1 VNWDLKRYGCAIG
14 SAALMATAMHFP
26 AQAAQTEITGVQLTP
41 SGKGFEL
48 TLQTQGN
55 NRPPVFT
62 VNRGNSSV
70 ADISN
75 AQLRL
80 PTGQSFSQAKPA
92 PGIEAIEMRQLDANT
107 VRITVKGIQAAP
119 VSDTIR
125 RDERKGLLVMRFNAA
140 SALDGSGSA
149 SNSTPSV
156 GQSPNSAPAFRSRAI
171 APPAGDIAVG
181 SINTEVDAIDLG
193 GSAQVIPKL
202 LLRNAPVREV
212 LTLLG
217 RSANVNVAFA
227 EGEGSSDPA
236 AATAGAVDSSSTI
249 SLDIENE
256 SVQDV
261 FNYVLRLSG
270 MQANKVG
277 NTVFVG
283 KELPGDAQNRVVR
296 TLRLNQ
302 LRATSKV
309 TFSNAL
315 IGTSQVGGSI
325 SGASG
330 NITSSG
336 GDASAS
342 ISGGSSGSASAS
354 TLSRISKFSEEYKEK
369 GAKEILESYGANKG
383 GSGGQDQE
391 VAASDLLKGLQVV
404 ADARLNSVTLVGSP
418 RKVAMATNILQQLDL
433 RKRQAAVN
441 VKIVDINLLKGK
453 NFDSQLSFRGN
464 NSIGVGVGAASGIGN
479 ALSLVFGRATG
490 PVSITSIAN
499 SLVGSI
505 TANVTNQ
512 NFKILT
518 NPTLIVQEGSSAQVN
533 LTTEVFSGFEQTSTQ
548 NASGSGA
555 AIASTT
561 VKPIIR
567 QAGVIFN
574 VAVDRVDDNGFISM
588 SVSPEVSSI
597 SGTYDFVFP
606 NSTGQ
611 GNVLKGTLL
620 NQRRLETGKVRLRD
634 GQTLILSGII
644 QDTDKTTLSK
654 VPILGDIPLLGR
666 LFRKDTGERS
676 RNELV
681 VLVTPRVL
689 DDSDQATTGYQYA
702 PGPDAQKLLDK

>member
-1 VNWDLKRYGCAIG
+1 MNWDLKRYGFAIG
-14 SAALMATAMHFP
+14 SAALVATAMHFP

-107 VRITVKGIQAAP
+107 VRITVKGMQAAP
-119 VSDTIR
+119 ISDTIR
-125 RDERKGLLVMRFNAA
+125 RDERQGLLVMRFNAA

-156 GQSPNSAPAFRSRAI
+156 GQSPNSAPAFRSRAV

-181 SINTEVDAIDLG
+181 NINADADAIDLG

-227 EGEGSSDPA
+227 EGEGASDPA
-236 AATAGAVDSSSTI
+236 AAAGAASSGSTI

-283 KELPGDAQNRVVR
+283 KELPGDAQNRIVR

-309 TFSNAL
+309 TFTNAL

-325 SGASG
+325 SGATGS
-330 NITSSG
+330 ITSSG
-336 GDASAS
+336 GDATSS

-354 TLSRISKFSEEYKEK
+354 TLSRISKFAEEYKER

-391 VAASDLLKGLQVV
+391 AAASDLLKGLQVV

-464 NSIGVGVGAASGIGN
+464 NSIGVGTGPAGSIGN
-479 ALSLVFGRATG
+479 ALSLVFGGATG
-490 PVSITSIAN
+490 PVSITNIAN

-574 VAVDRVDDNGFISM
+574 VAVDRVDDNGFIAM
-588 SVSPEVSSI
+588 SVSPEVSAI

-606 NSTGQ
+606 GSNSRLT
-611 GNVLKGTLL
+611 GTLL

-634 GQTLILSGII
+634 GQTLVLSGII
-644 QDTDKTTLSK
+644 QDTDKSTISK

-666 LFRKDTGERS
+666 LFRKDVGERS

-689 DDSDQATTGYQYA
+689 DDSDQATTGYQYS
-702 PGPDAQKLLDK
+702 PSPDAQKLLDK

>member
-1 VNWDLKRYGCAIG
+1 VNWDLKGYGFAIG
-14 SAALMATAMHFP
+14 AAALVAAVHLP

-48 TLQTQGN
+48 TLKTQGN
-55 NRPPVFT
+55 KRPPIFT
-62 VNRGNSSV
+62 VNRGNASV

-80 PTGQSFSQAKPA
+80 PSGQTFSQPKPA
-92 PGIEAIEMRQLDANT
+92 PGIESIEMRQLDANT
-107 VRITVKGIQAAP
+107 VRITVQGTQSAP

-125 RDERKGLLVMRFNAA
+125 RDESQGLLVLRFNAIA
-140 SALDGSGSA
+140 AGEGSGLSA
-149 SNSTPSV
+149 NATPSS
-156 GQSPNSAPAFRSRAI
+156 GQSPNSVPPFRSRAI
-171 APPAGDIAVG
+171 APPVGDIAVG
-181 SINTEVDAIDLG
+181 AINSEVESIELNN
-193 GSAQVIPKL
+193 AQVIPKL

-227 EGEGSSDPA
+227 EGETASDPA
-236 AATAGAVDSSSTI
+236 KPGAGDSGSTI

-270 MQANKVG
+270 LQANKVG
-277 NTVFVG
+277 NTIFVG
-283 KELPGDAQNRVVR
+283 KNLPGDAQNRIVR

-315 IGTSQVGGSI
+315 IGTSQVGGSV
-325 SGASG
+325 SGGTGS
-330 NITSSG
+330 ITSSG

-369 GAKEILESYGANKG
+369 GAKEILESYGANNG
-383 GSGGQDQE
+383 GGGTGPDAE
-391 VAASDLLKGLQVV
+391 TSTVDLLKGLQVV
-404 ADARLNSVTLVGSP
+404 VDARLNSVTLIGTP
-418 RKVAMATNILQQLDL
+418 RKVAMASNIIQQLDL
-433 RKRQAAVN
+433 RKRQAAIN

-453 NFDSQLSFRGN
+453 NFDSSLSFSLNGANAVRSGN
-464 NSIGVGVGAASGIGN
+464 TGTIGTALGI
-479 ALSLVFGRATG
+479 VFGGGGG
-490 PVSITSIAN
+490 PVSITNIAN
-499 SLVGSI
+499 SLIGSI
-505 TANVTNQ
+505 VANVTNQ

-533 LTTEVFSGFEQTSTQ
+533 LTTEVFSGFEQSSTA
-548 NASGSGA
+548 NATGSGA
-555 AIASTT
+555 AIATT
-561 VKPIIR
+561 TIKPIIR

-597 SGTYDFVFP
+597 SGEYNFVFP
-606 NSTGQ
+606 TQNGGGSQ
-611 GNVLKGTLL
+611 LKGTLL

-634 GQTLILSGII
+634 GQTLVLSGII
-644 QDTDKTTLSK
+644 QDTDKTTISK

-666 LFRKDTGERS
+666 LFRKEAGERS

-689 DDSDQATTGYQYA
+689 DDSDQGATGYQYS
-702 PGPDAQKLLDK
+702 PSPDAQKLLDK

>member
-1 VNWDLKRYGCAIG
+1 VNWDLKRYRFAIG
-14 SAALMATAMHFP
+14 SAALVAAVHLP

-41 SGKGFEL
+41 SGQGFEL
-48 TLQTQGN
+48 TLKTQGN

-70 ADISN
+70 ADINN

-80 PTGQSFSQAKPA
+80 PSGQSFSQAKPA
-92 PGIEAIEMRQLDANT
+92 PGIESIEMRQLDANT
-107 VRITVKGIQAAP
+107 VRITVQGLQSAP
-119 VSDTIR
+119 ISDTIR
-125 RDERKGLLVMRFNAA
+125 RDERQGLLVIRFNAA
-140 SALDGSGSA
+140 SGLAGSGLTA
-149 SNSTPSV
+149 NPTPSV
-156 GQSPNSAPAFRSRAI
+156 GQSPNSTPPFQSRAI
-171 APPAGDIAVG
+171 APPVGDIAVG
-181 SINTEVDAIDLG
+181 AINSDVDAIDLG

-227 EGEGSSDPA
+227 EGDASGGDASK
-236 AATAGAVDSSSTI
+236 AGADSGATI

-261 FNYVLRLSG
+261 FNYVLRLAG

-302 LRATSKV
+302 LRATAKL
-309 TFSNAL
+309 TFTNAL

-325 SGASG
+325 SGASAS
-330 NITSSG
+330 ITSSG
-336 GDASAS
+336 GDATSS
-342 ISGGSSGSASAS
+342 ISGGSSGSASSS
-354 TLSRISKFSEEYKEK
+354 TLNRISKFSEEYKEK

-391 VAASDLLKGLQVV
+391 AAASDLLKGLQVV
-404 ADARLNSVTLVGSP
+404 ADARLNSVTLVGTP
-418 RKVAMATNILQQLDL
+418 RKVAIATNILQQLDL

-453 NFDSQLSFRGN
+453 NFSSDLSFRFPGA
-464 NSIGVGVGAASGIGN
+464 SQVGVGSGPAGTIGN
-479 ALSLVFGRATG
+479 ALGIVFGGGTG
-490 PVSITSIAN
+490 PVSITNIAN
-499 SLVGSI
+499 SLVGSLV
-505 TANVTNQ
+505 ANVTNQ

-518 NPTLIVQEGSSAQVN
+518 DPTLIVQEGSSAQVN
-533 LTTEVFSGFEQTSTQ
+533 LTTEVFSGFEQSSTS
-548 NASGSGA
+548 NATGSGA
-555 AIASTT
+555 AIVSVT

-597 SGTYDFVFP
+597 ASTYDFAFP
-606 NSTGQ
+606 GSTTRQTGS
-611 GNVLKGTLL
+611 LL

-634 GQTLILSGII
+634 GQTLVLSGII
-644 QDTDKTTLSK
+644 QDTDKATISK

-666 LFRKDTGERS
+666 LFRREVGERS
-676 RNELV
+676 RSELV

-689 DDSDQATTGYQYA
+689 DDSDQVTQGYQYS
-702 PGPDAQKLLDK
+702 PSPDAQKLLDK

>member
-1 VNWDLKRYGCAIG
+1 VNWDLKRYGFAIG
-14 SAALMATAMHFP
+14 SAALVVAINVP
-26 AQAAQTEITGVQLTP
+26 AQAAQTEITGVQVAP
-41 SGKGFEL
+41 SGQGFEL
-48 TLQTQGN
+48 TLKTQGN

-92 PGIEAIEMRQLDANT
+92 PGIESIEMRQLDANT
-107 VRITVKGIQAAP
+107 VRITVQGLQSAP

-125 RDERKGLLVMRFNAA
+125 RDERSGVLVMRFNAVT
-140 SALDGSGSA
+140 LSGLTANPTPSIGQA
-149 SNSTPSV
+149 PNSTPS
-156 GQSPNSAPAFRSRAI
+156 FRSRAV

-181 SINTEVDAIDLG
+181 AINVDADSIDLG
-193 GSAQVIPKL
+193 GSSQVIPKL

-227 EGEGSSDPA
+227 EGEGASSDPSKPGDS
-236 AATAGAVDSSSTI
+236 GATI

-283 KELPGDAQNRVVR
+283 KELPGDAQNRIVR

-302 LRATSKV
+302 LRATAKL
-309 TFSNAL
+309 TFNNAL

-330 NITSSG
+330 SITSSG

-354 TLSRISKFSEEYKEK
+354 TLSRIAKYSEEYKEK

-391 VAASDLLKGLQVV
+391 TAASDLLKGLQVV
-404 ADARLNSVTLVGSP
+404 ADGRLNSVTLIGTP
-418 RKVAMATNILQQLDL
+418 HKVAMATSIIQQLDL

-441 VKIVDINLLKGK
+441 VKIVDI
-453 NFDSQLSFRGN
+453 DLSKTKDFSTSLTFRPPG
-464 NSIGVGVGAASGIGN
+464 SSAAFTVGGGG
-479 ALSLVFGRATG
+479 LSVDFGRPG
-490 PVSITSIAN
+490 SLPIAN
-499 SLVGSI
+499 ILTGSI
-505 TANVTNQ
+505 NASLTNS
-512 NFKILT
+512 NSKILT
-518 NPTLIVQEGSSAQVN
+518 DPTLIVQEGSSAQVN
-533 LTTEVFSGFEQTSTQ
+533 LTQEVFSGFEQSSTQ
-548 NASGSGA
+548 STGASQGS
-555 AIASTT
+555 IASTSI
-561 VKPIIR
+561 KPIIR

-574 VAVDRVDDNGFISM
+574 VAVDRIDDNGFVSL
-588 SVSPEVSSI
+588 SVSPEVSAPFK
-597 SGTYDFVFP
+597 TYNFIFP
-606 NSTGQ
+606 GSTSSTQ
-611 GNVLKGTLL
+611 LVGTLL

-634 GQTLILSGII
+634 GQTLVMTGII
-644 QDTDKTTLSK
+644 QDTDTTSVTK

-666 LFRKDTGERS
+666 LFRSETGERS
-676 RNELV
+676 RRELV

-689 DDSDQATTGYQYA
+689 DDSDQAVGGYQYS
-702 PGPDAQKLLDK
+702 PSPDAQKLLDK

>member
-1 VNWDLKRYGCAIG
+1 VNWDLQRYGFAIG
-14 SAALMATAMHFP
+14 SAAFLAAAIHLPT
-26 AQAAQTEITGVQLTP
+26 QAAQTEITGVQIAP
-41 SGKGFEL
+41 SAQGFEL

-62 VNRGNSSV
+62 VNRGNASV

-80 PTGQSFSQAKPA
+80 PTGQTFSQAKPA
-92 PGIEAIEMRQLDANT
+92 PGIESIEMRQLDANT
-107 VRITVKGIQAAP
+107 VRITVQGSQSAP

-125 RDERKGLLVMRFNAA
+125 RDEKRGLLVMRFNAA
-140 SALDGSGSA
+140 TVLGSA
-149 SNSTPSV
+149 GSSANQSPSM
-156 GQSPNSAPAFRSRAI
+156 GQSPNSAPAFKSRAV
-171 APPAGDIAVG
+171 APPVGDIAVG
-181 SINTEVDAIDLG
+181 AINADTDSIDLG
-193 GSAQVIPKL
+193 GSSQVIPKL

-227 EGEGSSDPA
+227 EGEGASAS
-236 AATAGAVDSSSTI
+236 ATPGAGDSGSTI

-283 KELPGDAQNRVVR
+283 KELPGDAQNRIVR

-302 LRATSKV
+302 LRASTKL
-309 TFSNAL
+309 TFTNAL

-330 NITSSG
+330 SITSSG

-354 TLSRISKFSEEYKEK
+354 TLSRISKYAEEYKEK

-383 GSGGQDQE
+383 GNGGQDQE
-391 VAASDLLKGLQVV
+391 TAASDLLKGLQVV
-404 ADARLNSVTLVGSP
+404 ADGRLNSVTLIGTP
-418 RKVAMATNILQQLDL
+418 RKVAMATNIIQQLDL

-441 VKIVDINLLKGK
+441 VKIVDIDLSKEK
-453 NFDSQLSFRGN
+453 DFDASLTFRPPGSSAAITLGGGGLSVRFG
-464 NSIGVGVGAASGIGN
+464 SPG
-479 ALSLVFGRATG
+479 SL
-490 PVSITSIAN
+490 PIAN
-499 SLVGSI
+499 ILTGNI
-505 TANVTNQ
+505 TAS
-512 NFKILT
+512 LT
-518 NPTLIVQEGSSAQVN
+518 NSNAKVLTDPTLIVQEGSSAQVN
-533 LTTEVFSGFEQTSTQ
+533 LTQEVFSGFEQSSTQ
-548 NASGSGA
+548 SATGSGGG
-555 AIASTT
+555 IASTT
-561 VKPIIR
+561 IKPIIR

-574 VAVDRVDDNGFISM
+574 VTVDRVDDNGFISM
-588 SVSPEVSSI
+588 SVSPEVSAVTGS
-597 SGTYDFVFP
+597 YRFVFP
-606 NSTGQ
+606 GSASNT
-611 GNVLKGTLL
+611 VLEGALL

-634 GQTLILSGII
+634 GQTLVMTGII
-644 QDTDKTTLSK
+644 QDTDRTTVSK

-666 LFRKDTGERS
+666 LFRRESGERS
-676 RNELV
+676 RKELV

-689 DDSDQATTGYQYA
+689 DDSDQATGGYQYS
-702 PGPDAQKLLDK
+702 PSPDAQKLLDK

>member
-1 VNWDLKRYGCAIG
+1 VNWDLQRYGFAIG
-14 SAALMATAMHFP
+14 SAALVAAIHLP
-26 AQAAQTEITGVQLTP
+26 AHAAQTEITGVQLTP
-41 SGKGFEL
+41 SGQGFEL
-48 TLQTQGN
+48 TLKTQGN

-80 PTGQSFSQAKPA
+80 PTGQTFSQAKPA
-92 PGIEAIEMRQLDANT
+92 PGIESIEMRQLDANT
-107 VRITVKGIQAAP
+107 VRITVQGAQSAP

-125 RDERKGLLVMRFNAA
+125 RDERSGLLVIRFNAA
-140 SALDGSGSA
+140 TTLGGGLTA
-149 SNSTPSV
+149 NPTPSM
-156 GQSPNSAPAFRSRAI
+156 GQSPNSTPAYRPRAV

-181 SINTEVDAIDLG
+181 GINADVDAIDLG
-193 GSAQVIPKL
+193 GSSQVIPKL

-236 AATAGAVDSSSTI
+236 TPGAGGSGATI

-283 KELPGDAQNRVVR
+283 KELPGDAQNRIVR

-302 LRATSKV
+302 LRATGKL
-309 TFSNAL
+309 TFTNAL

-325 SGASG
+325 SGASAS
-330 NITSSG
+330 ITSSG
-336 GDASAS
+336 GDATSS

-354 TLSRISKFSEEYKEK
+354 TLNRLSKFSEEYKEK

-383 GSGGQDQE
+383 GGGGQDQE
-391 VAASDLLKGLQVV
+391 AAASDLLKGLQVV
-404 ADARLNSVTLVGSP
+404 ADARLNSVTLIGTP

-433 RKRQAAVN
+433 RKRQAAIN
-441 VKIVDINLLKGK
+441 VKIVDINLLKGR
-453 NFDSQLSFRGN
+453 NFDSNLSFLFPG
-464 NSIGVGVGAASGIGN
+464 SSKVGVGSGAAGDIGN
-479 ALSLVFGRATG
+479 ALGIVFGGGVG
-490 PVSITSIAN
+490 PVSITKIAN
-499 SLVGSI
+499 SLVGSLV
-505 TANVTNQ
+505 ANVTNQ

-518 NPTLIVQEGSSAQVN
+518 DPTLIVQEGSSAQVN
-533 LTTEVFSGFEQTSTQ
+533 LTTEVFSGFEQSSTS
-548 NASGSGA
+548 NATGSGA
-555 AIASTT
+555 AIVSVT

-597 SGTYDFVFP
+597 ASTYDFAFP
-606 NSTGQ
+606 GSGTRQTGS
-611 GNVLKGTLL
+611 LL

-634 GQTLILSGII
+634 GQTLVMSGII
-644 QDTDKTTLSK
+644 QDTDKTTISK
-654 VPILGDIPLLGR
+654 VPLLGDIPLLGR
-666 LFRKDTGERS
+666 LFRKESGTRS
-676 RNELV
+676 RSELV

-689 DDSDQATTGYQYA
+689 DDSDQVTSGYQYS
-702 PGPDAQKLLDK
+702 PSPDAQKLLNK

>member
-1 VNWDLKRYGCAIG
+1 VNWDLKRYGFAIG
-14 SAALMATAMHFP
+14 SAALIAAIHLP

-41 SGKGFEL
+41 SGQGFEL
-48 TLQTQGN
+48 TLKTQGN

-80 PTGQSFSQAKPA
+80 PTGQTFSQAKPA
-92 PGIEAIEMRQLDANT
+92 PGIESIEMRQLDANT
-107 VRITVKGIQAAP
+107 VRITVQGIQSAP

-125 RDERKGLLVMRFNAA
+125 RDERSGVLVMRFNAA
-140 SALDGSGSA
+140 TTLGGAGLTANPTPSLGQAP
-149 SNSTPSV
+149 NSTP
-156 GQSPNSAPAFRSRAI
+156 AYRSRAV

-181 SINTEVDAIDLG
+181 AINADVDAIDLG
-193 GSAQVIPKL
+193 GSSQVIPKL

-227 EGEGSSDPA
+227 EGEGSSTPS
-236 AATAGAVDSSSTI
+236 TPGAVDSGATI

-283 KELPGDAQNRVVR
+283 KELPGDAQNRIVR

-302 LRATSKV
+302 LRATAKL
-309 TFSNAL
+309 TFTNAL

-325 SGASG
+325 SGSSG
-330 NITSSG
+330 SITSSG

-369 GAKEILESYGANKG
+369 GAKEVLESYGANKG
-383 GSGGQDQE
+383 GGGGQDQE
-391 VAASDLLKGLQVV
+391 TAASDLLKGLQVV
-404 ADARLNSVTLVGSP
+404 ADARLNSVTLIGTP
-418 RKVAMATNILQQLDL
+418 RKVAMATNIIQQLDL

-441 VKIVDINLLKGK
+441 VKIVDINLDKGR
-453 NFDSQLSFRGN
+453 NFDSDLQFRAPGA
-464 NSIGVGVGAASGIGN
+464 SKIGGGFRAATSGIGN
-479 ALSLVFGRATG
+479 ALGIVFGGGTG
-490 PVSITSIAN
+490 PVSITNIAN

-505 TANVTNQ
+505 TANITNS
-512 NFKILT
+512 NAKILT
-518 NPTLIVQEGSSAQVN
+518 DPTLIVQEGSSAQVN
-533 LTTEVFSGFEQTSTQ
+533 LTSEVFSGFEQTSTQ
-548 NASGSGA
+548 NATGSGA
-555 AIASTT
+555 AIASVS

-574 VAVDRVDDNGFISM
+574 VAVDRIDDNGFISL
-588 SVSPEVSSI
+588 SVSPEVSSVVKE
-597 SGTYDFVFP
+597 YDFVFP
-606 NSTGQ
+606 GSNTSQ
-611 GNVLKGTLL
+611 KGSLL

-634 GQTLILSGII
+634 GQTLVLSGII
-644 QDTDKTTLSK
+644 QDTDKTTISK

-666 LFRKDTGERS
+666 LFRKETGQRAH
-676 RNELV
+676 NELV

-689 DDSDQATTGYQYA
+689 DDSDQATGGYQYT
-702 PGPDAQKLLDK
+702 PSPDAQKLLDK

>member
-1 VNWDLKRYGCAIG
+1 VNWDLQRYGFAIG
-14 SAALMATAMHFP
+14 SAAFLAAAIHLPT
-26 AQAAQTEITGVQLTP
+26 QAAQTEITGVQIAP
-41 SGKGFEL
+41 SAQGFEL

-62 VNRGNSSV
+62 VNRGNASV

-80 PTGQSFSQAKPA
+80 PTGQTFSQAKPA
-92 PGIEAIEMRQLDANT
+92 PGIESIEMRQLDANT
-107 VRITVKGIQAAP
+107 VRITVQGSQSAP

-125 RDERKGLLVMRFNAA
+125 RDEKRGLLVMRFNAA
-140 SALDGSGSA
+140 TVLGSA
-149 SNSTPSV
+149 GSSANQSPSM
-156 GQSPNSAPAFRSRAI
+156 GQSPNSAPAFKSRAV
-171 APPAGDIAVG
+171 APPVGDIAVG
-181 SINTEVDAIDLG
+181 AINADTDSIDLG
-193 GSAQVIPKL
+193 GSSQVIPKL

-227 EGEGSSDPA
+227 EGEGASAS
-236 AATAGAVDSSSTI
+236 ATPGAGDSGSTI

-283 KELPGDAQNRVVR
+283 KELPGDAQNRIVR

-302 LRATSKV
+302 LRASTKL
-309 TFSNAL
+309 TFTNAL

-330 NITSSG
+330 SITSSG

-354 TLSRISKFSEEYKEK
+354 TLSRISKYAEEYKEK

-391 VAASDLLKGLQVV
+391 TAASDLLKGLQVV
-404 ADARLNSVTLVGSP
+404 ADGRLNSVTLIGTP
-418 RKVAMATNILQQLDL
+418 RKVAMATNIIQQLDL

-441 VKIVDINLLKGK
+441 VKIVDIDLSKEK
-453 NFDSQLSFRGN
+453 DFDASLTFRPPGSSAAITLGGGGLSVRFG
-464 NSIGVGVGAASGIGN
+464 SPG
-479 ALSLVFGRATG
+479 SL
-490 PVSITSIAN
+490 PIAN
-499 SLVGSI
+499 ILTGNI
-505 TANVTNQ
+505 TAS
-512 NFKILT
+512 LT
-518 NPTLIVQEGSSAQVN
+518 NSNAKVLTDPTLIVQEGSSAQVN
-533 LTTEVFSGFEQTSTQ
+533 LTQEVFSGFEQSSTQ
-548 NASGSGA
+548 SATGSGGG
-555 AIASTT
+555 IASTT
-561 VKPIIR
+561 IKPIIR

-574 VAVDRVDDNGFISM
+574 VTVDRVDDNGFISM
-588 SVSPEVSSI
+588 SVSPEVSAVTGS
-597 SGTYDFVFP
+597 YRFVFP
-606 NSTGQ
+606 GSASNT
-611 GNVLKGTLL
+611 VLEGALL

-634 GQTLILSGII
+634 GQTLVMTGII
-644 QDTDKTTLSK
+644 QDTDRTTVSK

-666 LFRKDTGERS
+666 LFRRESGERS
-676 RNELV
+676 RKELV

-689 DDSDQATTGYQYA
+689 DDSDQATGGYQYS
-702 PGPDAQKLLDK
+702 PSPDAQKLLDK

>member
-1 VNWDLKRYGCAIG
+1 VNWDLQRYGFAIG
-14 SAALMATAMHFP
+14 SAAFLAAAIHLPT
-26 AQAAQTEITGVQLTP
+26 QAAQTEITGVQVAP
-41 SGKGFEL
+41 SAQGFEL
-48 TLQTQGN
+48 TLKTQGN

-80 PTGQSFSQAKPA
+80 PTGQTFSQAKPA
-92 PGIEAIEMRQLDANT
+92 PGIESIEMRQLDANT
-107 VRITVKGIQAAP
+107 VRITVQGMQAAP

-125 RDERKGLLVMRFNAA
+125 RDEKRGLLVMRFNAA
-140 SALDGSGSA
+140 TVVGGAGSSVNQ
-149 SNSTPSV
+149 SPSI
-156 GQSPNSAPAFRSRAI
+156 GQSPNSAPAFKSRAV
-171 APPAGDIAVG
+171 APPVGDIAVG
-181 SINTEVDAIDLG
+181 AINADADAIDLG
-193 GSAQVIPKL
+193 GSSQVIPKL

-227 EGEGSSDPA
+227 EGEGASAS
-236 AATAGAVDSSSTI
+236 ATPGAGDSGSTI

-283 KELPGDAQNRVVR
+283 KELPGDAQNRIVR

-302 LRATSKV
+302 LRATAKL
-309 TFSNAL
+309 TFNNAL

-330 NITSSG
+330 SITSSG

-354 TLSRISKFSEEYKEK
+354 TLSRISKYSEEYKEK

-383 GSGGQDQE
+383 GGGGQDQE
-391 VAASDLLKGLQVV
+391 AAASDLLKGLQVV
-404 ADARLNSVTLVGSP
+404 ADGRLNSVTLIGTP
-418 RKVAMATNILQQLDL
+418 RKVAMATSIIQQLDL

-441 VKIVDINLLKGK
+441 VKIVDIDLGK
-453 NFDSQLSFRGN
+453 KKDFDASLTFRPPG
-464 NSIGVGVGAASGIGN
+464 SSAAITLGGGGLRV
-479 ALSLVFGRATG
+479 AFGSPGTL
-490 PVSITSIAN
+490 PIAN
-499 SLVGSI
+499 ILTGNI
-505 TANVTNQ
+505 TASLTNS
-512 NFKILT
+512 NAKILT
-518 NPTLIVQEGSSAQVN
+518 DPTLIVQEGSSAQVN
-533 LTTEVFSGFEQTSTQ
+533 LTQEVFSGFEQSSTQ
-548 NASGSGA
+548 SATGSGGG
-555 AIASTT
+555 IASTT

-574 VAVDRVDDNGFISM
+574 VTVDRVDDNGFISM
-588 SVSPEVSSI
+588 SVSPEVSAVI
-597 SGTYDFVFP
+597 GTYDFVFP
-606 NSTGQ
+606 GSTSST
-611 GNVLKGTLL
+611 VLKGALL

-634 GQTLILSGII
+634 GQTLVMTGII
-644 QDTDKTTLSK
+644 QDTDTTTVSK

-666 LFRKDTGERS
+666 LFRRETGERS
-676 RNELV
+676 RKELV

-689 DDSDQATTGYQYA
+689 DDSDQATGGYQYS
-702 PGPDAQKLLDK
+702 PSPDAQKLLDK

>member
-1 VNWDLKRYGCAIG
+1 VNWDLKRYGFAIG
-14 SAALMATAMHFP
+14 SAALVVAINVP
-26 AQAAQTEITGVQLTP
+26 AQAAQTEITGVQVAP
-41 SGKGFEL
+41 SGQGFEL
-48 TLQTQGN
+48 TLKTQGN

-92 PGIEAIEMRQLDANT
+92 PGIESIEMRQLDANT
-107 VRITVKGIQAAP
+107 VRITVQGLQSAP

-125 RDERKGLLVMRFNAA
+125 RDERSGVLVMRFNAVT
-140 SALDGSGSA
+140 LSGLTANPTPSIGQA
-149 SNSTPSV
+149 PNSTPS
-156 GQSPNSAPAFRSRAI
+156 FRSRAV

-181 SINTEVDAIDLG
+181 AINVDADSIDLG
-193 GSAQVIPKL
+193 GSSQVIPKL

-227 EGEGSSDPA
+227 EGEGASSDPSKPGDS
-236 AATAGAVDSSSTI
+236 GATI

-283 KELPGDAQNRVVR
+283 KELPGDAQNRIVR

-302 LRATSKV
+302 LRATAKL
-309 TFSNAL
+309 TFTNAL

-330 NITSSG
+330 SITSSG

-354 TLSRISKFSEEYKEK
+354 TLSRISKYSEEYKEK

-391 VAASDLLKGLQVV
+391 TAASDLLKGLQVV
-404 ADARLNSVTLVGSP
+404 ADGRLNSVTLIGTP
-418 RKVAMATNILQQLDL
+418 HKVAMATSIIQQLDL
-433 RKRQAAVN
+433 RKRQASVN
-441 VKIVDINLLKGK
+441 VKIVDI
-453 NFDSQLSFRGN
+453 DLSKTKDFSTSLTFRPPG
-464 NSIGVGVGAASGIGN
+464 SSAAFTVGGGGLGIKFGSPG
-479 ALSLVFGRATG
+479 SL
-490 PVSITSIAN
+490 PIAN
-499 SLVGSI
+499 ILTGNINASL
-505 TANVTNQ
+505 TNS
-512 NFKILT
+512 NAKILT
-518 NPTLIVQEGSSAQVN
+518 DPTLIVQEGSSAQVN
-533 LTTEVFSGFEQTSTQ
+533 LTQEVFSGFEQSSTQ
-548 NASGSGA
+548 STGASQGS
-555 AIASTT
+555 IASTT
-561 VKPIIR
+561 IKPIIR

-574 VAVDRVDDNGFISM
+574 VTVDRVDDNGFISM
-588 SVSPEVSSI
+588 SVSPEVSAVVGS
-597 SGTYDFVFP
+597 YKFVFP
-606 NSTGQ
+606 GSASDTVLTGA
-611 GNVLKGTLL
+611 LL

-634 GQTLILSGII
+634 GQTLVMTGII
-644 QDTDKTTLSK
+644 QDTDTRSVTK

-666 LFRKDTGERS
+666 LFRSETGERS
-676 RNELV
+676 RRELV

-689 DDSDQATTGYQYA
+689 DDSDQAVGGYQYS
-702 PGPDAQKLLDK
+702 PSPDAQKLLDK

>member
-1 VNWDLKRYGCAIG
+1 VNWDLQRYGFAIG
-14 SAALMATAMHFP
+14 SAAFLAAAIHLPT
-26 AQAAQTEITGVQLTP
+26 QAAQTEITGVQIAP
-41 SGKGFEL
+41 SAQGFEL

-62 VNRGNSSV
+62 VNRGNASV

-80 PTGQSFSQAKPA
+80 PTGQTFSQAKPA
-92 PGIEAIEMRQLDANT
+92 PGIESIEMRQLDANT
-107 VRITVKGIQAAP
+107 VRITVQGSQSAP

-125 RDERKGLLVMRFNAA
+125 RDEKRGLLVMRFNAA
-140 SALDGSGSA
+140 TVLGSA
-149 SNSTPSV
+149 GSSANQSPSM
-156 GQSPNSAPAFRSRAI
+156 GQSPNSAPAFKSRAI
-171 APPAGDIAVG
+171 APPVGDIAVG
-181 SINTEVDAIDLG
+181 AINADTDSIDLG
-193 GSAQVIPKL
+193 GSSQVIPKL

-227 EGEGSSDPA
+227 EGEGASAS
-236 AATAGAVDSSSTI
+236 ATPGAGDSGSTI

-283 KELPGDAQNRVVR
+283 KELPGDAQNRIVR

-302 LRATSKV
+302 LRASTKL
-309 TFSNAL
+309 TFTNAL

-330 NITSSG
+330 SITSSG

-354 TLSRISKFSEEYKEK
+354 TLSRISKYAEEYKEK

-391 VAASDLLKGLQVV
+391 TAASDLLKGLQVV
-404 ADARLNSVTLVGSP
+404 ADGRLNSVTLIGTP
-418 RKVAMATNILQQLDL
+418 RKVAMATNIIQQLDL

-441 VKIVDINLLKGK
+441 VKIVDIDLSKEK
-453 NFDSQLSFRGN
+453 DFDASLTFRPPGSSAAITLGGGGLSVRFG
-464 NSIGVGVGAASGIGN
+464 SPG
-479 ALSLVFGRATG
+479 SL
-490 PVSITSIAN
+490 PIAN
-499 SLVGSI
+499 ILTGNI
-505 TANVTNQ
+505 TAS
-512 NFKILT
+512 LT
-518 NPTLIVQEGSSAQVN
+518 NSNAKVLTDPTLIVQEGSSAQVN
-533 LTTEVFSGFEQTSTQ
+533 LTQEVFSGFEQSSTQ
-548 NASGSGA
+548 SATGSGGG
-555 AIASTT
+555 IASTT
-561 VKPIIR
+561 IKPIIR

-574 VAVDRVDDNGFISM
+574 VTVDRVDDNGFISM
-588 SVSPEVSSI
+588 SVSPEVSAVTGS
-597 SGTYDFVFP
+597 YRFVFP
-606 NSTGQ
+606 GSASNT
-611 GNVLKGTLL
+611 VLEGALL

-634 GQTLILSGII
+634 GQTLVMTGII
-644 QDTDKTTLSK
+644 QDTDRTTVSK

-666 LFRKDTGERS
+666 LFRRESGERS
-676 RNELV
+676 RKELV

-689 DDSDQATTGYQYA
+689 DDSDQATGGYQYS
-702 PGPDAQKLLDK
+702 PSPDAQKLLDK

>member
-1 VNWDLKRYGCAIG
+1 VNWDLQRYGFAIG
-14 SAALMATAMHFP
+14 SAAFLAAAMHLP
-26 AQAAQTEITGVQLTP
+26 TQAAQTEITGVQIAP
-41 SGKGFEL
+41 SAQGFEL
-48 TLQTQGN
+48 TLKTQGN

-80 PTGQSFSQAKPA
+80 PTGQTFNQAKPA
-92 PGIEAIEMRQLDANT
+92 PGIESIEMRQLDANT
-107 VRITVKGIQAAP
+107 VRITVQGSQAAP

-125 RDERKGLLVMRFNAA
+125 RDEKRGLLVMRFNAA
-140 SALDGSGSA
+140 TMLGDAGSSANQA
-149 SNSTPSV
+149 PSM
-156 GQSPNSAPAFRSRAI
+156 GQSPNSAPAFKSRAV
-171 APPAGDIAVG
+171 APPVGDIAVG
-181 SINTEVDAIDLG
+181 AINADADSIDLG
-193 GSAQVIPKL
+193 GSSQVIPKL

-227 EGEGSSDPA
+227 EGEGASAS
-236 AATAGAVDSSSTI
+236 ATPGAGDAGSTI

-283 KELPGDAQNRVVR
+283 KELPGDAQNRIVR

-302 LRATSKV
+302 LRASTKL
-309 TFSNAL
+309 TFTNAL

-330 NITSSG
+330 SITSSG

-354 TLSRISKFSEEYKEK
+354 TLSRISKYAEEYKEK

-391 VAASDLLKGLQVV
+391 TAASDLLQGLQVV
-404 ADARLNSVTLVGSP
+404 ADGRLNSVTLIGTP
-418 RKVAMATNILQQLDL
+418 RKVAMATNIIQQLDL

-441 VKIVDINLLKGK
+441 VKIVDIDLSK
-453 NFDSQLSFRGN
+453 NKDFDASLTFRPPGSSAAFTLGGGGLSVRFG
-464 NSIGVGVGAASGIGN
+464 SPG
-479 ALSLVFGRATG
+479 SL
-490 PVSITSIAN
+490 PVAN
-499 SLVGSI
+499 
-505 TANVTNQ
+505 
-512 NFKILT
+512 ILT
-518 NPTLIVQEGSSAQVN
+518 GSLTASLTNSNAKVLTDPTLIVQEGSSAQVN
-533 LTTEVFSGFEQTSTQ
+533 LTQEVFSGFEQSSTQ
-548 NASGSGA
+548 SATGSGGG
-555 AIASTT
+555 IASTT
-561 VKPIIR
+561 IKPIIR

-574 VAVDRVDDNGFISM
+574 VTVDRVDDNGFISM
-588 SVSPEVSSI
+588 SVSPEVSAVT
-597 SGTYDFVFP
+597 GTYDFVFP
-606 NSTGQ
+606 GSTSST
-611 GNVLKGTLL
+611 VLRGALL

-634 GQTLILSGII
+634 GQTLVMTGII
-644 QDTDKTTLSK
+644 QDTDRTTVSK

-666 LFRKDTGERS
+666 LFRRESGERS
-676 RNELV
+676 RKELV

-689 DDSDQATTGYQYA
+689 DDSDQATGGYQYS
-702 PGPDAQKLLDK
+702 PSPDAQKLLDK

>member
-1 VNWDLKRYGCAIG
+1 VNWDLKRYGLAIG
-14 SAALMATAMHFP
+14 SAALVAAVHLP
-26 AQAAQTEITGVQLTP
+26 AQAAQTEITGVQITP
-41 SGKGFEL
+41 SGQGFEL
-48 TLQTQGN
+48 TLKTQGN
-55 NRPPVFT
+55 SRPPIFT

-80 PTGQSFSQAKPA
+80 PSGQSFTQPKPA
-92 PGIEAIEMRQLDANT
+92 PGIESLEMRQLDAST
-107 VRITVKGIQAAP
+107 VRITVLGSQAAP

-125 RDERKGLLVMRFNAA
+125 RDERQGLLVLRFNASTALSGA
-140 SALDGSGSA
+140 SPAA
-149 SNSTPSV
+149 NATPST
-156 GQSPNSAPAFRSRAI
+156 GQLPNSVVPFRSRAI
-171 APPAGDIAVG
+171 APPVGDIAVG
-181 SINTEVDAIDLG
+181 SLNPEPDSVDLG
-193 GSAQVIPKL
+193 NAQVIPKL

-227 EGEGSSDPA
+227 EGGGSSD
-236 AATAGAVDSSSTI
+236 TTKAGGGGDAGTTI

-283 KELPGDAQNRVVR
+283 KTLPGDAQNRIVR

-330 NITSSG
+330 TITSSG

-369 GAKEILESYGANKG
+369 GAKEILESYGANNG
-383 GSGGQDQE
+383 GGGGGQDSE
-391 VAASDLLKGLQVV
+391 PSTVDLLKGLQVV
-404 ADARLNSVTLVGSP
+404 VDARLNSVTLIGTP
-418 RKVAMATNILQQLDL
+418 RKVAMASSIIQQLDL

-441 VKIVDINLLKGK
+441 VKIVDINLLKGR
-453 NFDSQLSFRGN
+453 NFDSQLSFRGDK
-464 NSIGVGVGAASGIGN
+464 SIGVGTGAAGSIGN
-479 ALSLVFGRATG
+479 ALSLVFGGATG
-490 PVSITSIAN
+490 PVSITNIAN

-533 LTTEVFSGFEQTSTQ
+533 LTTEVFSGFEQSSTA
-548 NASGSGA
+548 NATGSGA
-555 AIASTT
+555 AIATQT

-588 SVSPEVSSI
+588 SVSPEVSAI

-606 NSTGQ
+606 GSSSRLT
-611 GNVLKGTLL
+611 GTLL

-634 GQTLILSGII
+634 GQTLVLSGII

-666 LFRKDTGERS
+666 LFRKEAGERS

-689 DDSDQATTGYQYA
+689 DDSDQTTAGYQYA
-702 PGPDAQKLLDK
+702 PGPDAQQLLNK

>member
-1 VNWDLKRYGCAIG
+1 MNWDLKRYGFAIG
-14 SAALMATAMHFP
+14 SAALVATAMHFP

-107 VRITVKGIQAAP
+107 VRITVKGMQAAP
-119 VSDTIR
+119 ISDTIR
-125 RDERKGLLVMRFNAA
+125 RDERQGLLVMRFNAA

-149 SNSTPSV
+149 SNSTPSI
-156 GQSPNSAPAFRSRAI
+156 GQLPTSAPTFRSRAV

-181 SINTEVDAIDLG
+181 AINADGDAIDLG

-227 EGEGSSDPA
+227 EGEGASDPA
-236 AATAGAVDSSSTI
+236 AAAGAVSSGSTI

-309 TFSNAL
+309 TFTNAL

-325 SGASG
+325 SGATGS
-330 NITSSG
+330 ITSSG
-336 GDASAS
+336 GDATSS

-354 TLSRISKFSEEYKEK
+354 TLSRISKFAEEYKER

-391 VAASDLLKGLQVV
+391 AAASDLLKGLQVV

-464 NSIGVGVGAASGIGN
+464 NSIGVGSGAAGSIGN
-479 ALSLVFGRATG
+479 ALSLVFGGATG
-490 PVSITSIAN
+490 PVSITNIAN

-588 SVSPEVSSI
+588 SVSPEVSAI

-606 NSTGQ
+606 GSNSRLT
-611 GNVLKGTLL
+611 GTLL

-634 GQTLILSGII
+634 GQTLVLSGII
-644 QDTDKTTLSK
+644 QDTDKSTISK

-666 LFRKDTGERS
+666 LFRKDVGERS

-689 DDSDQATTGYQYA
+689 DDSDQATAGYQYS
-702 PGPDAQKLLDK
+702 PSPDAQKLLDK

>member
-1 VNWDLKRYGCAIG
+1 VNWDLQRYGFAIG
-14 SAALMATAMHFP
+14 SAAFLVAAIHLPT
-26 AQAAQTEITGVQLTP
+26 QAAQTEITGVQLTP
-41 SGKGFEL
+41 SAQGFEL
-48 TLQTQGN
+48 TLKTQGN

-80 PTGQSFSQAKPA
+80 ATGQTFSQAKPA
-92 PGIEAIEMRQLDANT
+92 PGIESIEMRQLDANT
-107 VRITVKGIQAAP
+107 VRITVQGSQSAP
-119 VSDTIR
+119 VSETIR
-125 RDERKGLLVMRFNAA
+125 RDEKRGLLVMRFNAA
-140 SALDGSGSA
+140 TTLGSSGSSSA
-149 SNSTPSV
+149 NQVPSM
-156 GQSPNSAPAFRSRAI
+156 GQSPNSAPAYRSRAV

-181 SINTEVDAIDLG
+181 AINADADSIDLG
-193 GSAQVIPKL
+193 GSSQVIPKL

-227 EGEGSSDPA
+227 EGEGSSAPS
-236 AATAGAVDSSSTI
+236 TPSAGDSGSTI

-283 KELPGDAQNRVVR
+283 KELPGDAQNRIVR

-302 LRATSKV
+302 LRATGKL
-309 TFSNAL
+309 TFTNAL

-330 NITSSG
+330 SITSSG
-336 GDASAS
+336 TDASAS

-354 TLSRISKFSEEYKEK
+354 TLSRISKYAEEYKEK

-391 VAASDLLKGLQVV
+391 TAASDLLKGLQVV
-404 ADARLNSVTLVGSP
+404 ADARLNSVTLIGTP
-418 RKVAMATNILQQLDL
+418 RKVALASNIIQQLDL

-441 VKIVDINLLKGK
+441 VKIVDI
-453 NFDSQLSFRGN
+453 DLSKTKDFSSSLTFRPPG
-464 NSIGVGVGAASGIGN
+464 SSAAITLGGGGLGVQFGSPG
-479 ALSLVFGRATG
+479 SL
-490 PVSITSIAN
+490 PIAN
-499 SLVGSI
+499 VLTGSI
-505 TANVTNQ
+505 NAS
-512 NFKILT
+512 LT
-518 NPTLIVQEGSSAQVN
+518 NANAKVLTDPTLIVQEGSSAQVN
-533 LTTEVFSGFEQTSTQ
+533 LTREVFSGFEQTSTQ
-548 NASGSGA
+548 SATGSGGG
-555 AIASTT
+555 IASTT
-561 VKPIIR
+561 IKPIIR

-574 VAVDRVDDNGFISM
+574 VTVDRVDDNGFISL
-588 SVSPEVSSI
+588 SVSPEVSAVVS
-597 SGTYDFVFP
+597 SYDFIFP
-606 NSTGQ
+606 GSTSNTRLTGA
-611 GNVLKGTLL
+611 LL

-634 GQTLILSGII
+634 GQTLVMTGII
-644 QDTDKTTLSK
+644 QDTDRTTVSK

-666 LFRKDTGERS
+666 LFRSETGERS
-676 RNELV
+676 RRELV

-689 DDSDQATTGYQYA
+689 DDSDQATGGYQYS
-702 PGPDAQKLLDK
+702 PSPDAQKLLDK

>member
-1 VNWDLKRYGCAIG
+1 MNWDLKRYGCAIG
-14 SAALMATAMHFP
+14 SAAFVAAAMHLP

-48 TLQTQGN
+48 TLKTQGN

-107 VRITVKGIQAAP
+107 VRITVKGIQSAP
-119 VSDTIR
+119 ISDTIR
-125 RDERKGLLVMRFNAA
+125 RDERQGLLVMRFNAA
-140 SALDGSGSA
+140 SALDGSGSTP
-149 SNSTPSV
+149 NSTPSV
-156 GQSPNSAPAFRSRAI
+156 GQSPNSAPVFKSRAV

-181 SINTEVDAIDLG
+181 AINTDADSIDLG

-217 RSANVNVAFA
+217 RSANVNIAFA
-227 EGEGSSDPA
+227 EGEGSSA
-236 AATAGAVDSSSTI
+236 AGATPGAVDSGSTI

-270 MQANKVG
+270 LQANKVG

-309 TFSNAL
+309 TFTNAL

-330 NITSSG
+330 SITSSG

-391 VAASDLLKGLQVV
+391 AAASDLLKGLQVV

-418 RKVAMATNILQQLDL
+418 RKVAMATNLLQQLDL

-464 NSIGVGVGAASGIGN
+464 SSIGVGTGAAGDIGN
-479 ALSLVFGRATG
+479 ALGIVFGNAVG
-490 PVSITSIAN
+490 PISITNIAN
-499 SLVGSI
+499 SLVGSLV
-505 TANVTNQ
+505 ANVTNQ

-533 LTTEVFSGFEQTSTQ
+533 LTTEVFSGFEQTSTSS
-548 NASGSGA
+548 ASGSGA
-555 AIASTT
+555 AIATAT

-574 VAVDRVDDNGFISM
+574 VSVDRIDDNGFISM

-597 SGTYDFVFP
+597 ARTYDFFFP
-606 NSTGQ
+606 GSGARQTGS
-611 GNVLKGTLL
+611 LL
-620 NQRRLETGKVRLRD
+620 NQRRLETGKMRVRD
-634 GQTLILSGII
+634 GQTLVLSGII
-644 QDTDKTTLSK
+644 QDTDKTTVSK
-654 VPILGDIPLLGR
+654 VPLLGDIPLLGR
-666 LFRKDTGERS
+666 LFRKESGERS

-681 VLVTPRVL
+681 VLVTPRAL
-689 DDSDQATTGYQYA
+689 DDSDQATTSYQYA
-702 PGPDAQKLLDK
+702 PSPDAQKLLDK

>member
-1 VNWDLKRYGCAIG
+1 VNWDLKRYGFAIG
-14 SAALMATAMHFP
+14 SAALAVAINIP
-26 AQAAQTEITGVQLTP
+26 AQAAQTEITGVQVAP
-41 SGKGFEL
+41 SGQGFEL
-48 TLQTQGN
+48 TLKTQGN

-62 VNRGNSSV
+62 VNRGNASV

-92 PGIEAIEMRQLDANT
+92 PGIESIEMRQLDANT
-107 VRITVKGIQAAP
+107 VRITVQGIQSAP
-119 VSDTIR
+119 VSDTLR
-125 RDERKGLLVMRFNAA
+125 RDERSGVLVMRFNAA
-140 SALDGSGSA
+140 TTVGGQTANPTPSIGQAP
-149 SNSTPSV
+149 NSTPS
-156 GQSPNSAPAFRSRAI
+156 FRSRAV

-181 SINTEVDAIDLG
+181 AINVDADSIDLG
-193 GSAQVIPKL
+193 GSSQVIPKL

-227 EGEGSSDPA
+227 EGEGASSDPSKP
-236 AATAGAVDSSSTI
+236 GDSGSTI

-283 KELPGDAQNRVVR
+283 KELPGDAQNRIVR

-302 LRATSKV
+302 LRATAKL
-309 TFSNAL
+309 TFTNAL

-325 SGASG
+325 SGATAS
-330 NITSSG
+330 ITSSG
-336 GDASAS
+336 GDATSS

-354 TLSRISKFSEEYKEK
+354 TLSRISKYAEEYKEK

-391 VAASDLLKGLQVV
+391 AAASDLLKGLQVV
-404 ADARLNSVTLVGSP
+404 ADGRLNSVTLIGTP
-418 RKVAMATNILQQLDL
+418 HKVAMATSIIQQLDL

-441 VKIVDINLLKGK
+441 VKIVDI
-453 NFDSQLSFRGN
+453 DLSKKKDFSTSLTFRPPGSSAAFTFGGGGLGIKFGSPGSLPIANILTGN
-464 NSIGVGVGAASGIGN
+464 IAASLTNSN
-479 ALSLVFGRATG
+479 A
-490 PVSITSIAN
+490 
-499 SLVGSI
+499 
-505 TANVTNQ
+505 
-512 NFKILT
+512 KILT
-518 NPTLIVQEGSSAQVN
+518 DPTLIVQEGSSAQVN
-533 LTTEVFSGFEQTSTQ
+533 LTQEVFSGFEQSSTQ
-548 NASGSGA
+548 STGASQGS
-555 AIASTT
+555 IASTT
-561 VKPIIR
+561 IKPIIR

-574 VAVDRVDDNGFISM
+574 VTVDRVDDNGFISM
-588 SVSPEVSSI
+588 SVSPEVSAVI
-597 SGTYDFVFP
+597 GTYDFVFP
-606 NSTGQ
+606 GSTSST
-611 GNVLKGTLL
+611 VLKGALL

-634 GQTLILSGII
+634 GQTLVMTGII
-644 QDTDKTTLSK
+644 QDTDTRSVTK

-666 LFRKDTGERS
+666 LFRSETGERS
-676 RNELV
+676 RRELV

-689 DDSDQATTGYQYA
+689 DDSDQAAGGYQYS
-702 PGPDAQKLLDK
+702 PSPDAQKLLDK

>member
-1 VNWDLKRYGCAIG
+1 MNWDLKRYGFAIG
-14 SAALMATAMHFP
+14 SAALVATAMHFP

-62 VNRGNSSV
+62 VSRGNSSV

-107 VRITVKGIQAAP
+107 VRITVKGMQAAP
-119 VSDTIR
+119 ISDTIR
-125 RDERKGLLVMRFNAA
+125 RDERQGLLVMRFNAA

-156 GQSPNSAPAFRSRAI
+156 GQSPNSAPTFRSRAI

-181 SINTEVDAIDLG
+181 AINADADAIDLG

-227 EGEGSSDPA
+227 EGESSAPA
-236 AATAGAVDSSSTI
+236 AGTSGAGDSGSTI

-309 TFSNAL
+309 TFTNAL

-325 SGASG
+325 SGATGS
-330 NITSSG
+330 ITSSG
-336 GDASAS
+336 GDATSS

-354 TLSRISKFSEEYKEK
+354 TLSRISKFAEEYKER

-391 VAASDLLKGLQVV
+391 AAASDLLKGLQVV

-441 VKIVDINLLKGK
+441 VKIVDINLLKGR

-464 NSIGVGVGAASGIGN
+464 NSIGVGSGAASGLGNIGN
-479 ALSLVFGRATG
+479 ALSLVFGGATG
-490 PVSITSIAN
+490 PVSITNIAN

-533 LTTEVFSGFEQTSTQ
+533 LTTEVFSGFEQSSTS
-548 NASGSGA
+548 NATGSGA
-555 AIASTT
+555 AIATTT

-588 SVSPEVSSI
+588 SVSPEVSAI

-606 NSTGQ
+606 GSNSRLT
-611 GNVLKGTLL
+611 GTLL

-634 GQTLILSGII
+634 GQTLVLSGII
-644 QDTDKTTLSK
+644 QDTDKSTISK

-666 LFRKDTGERS
+666 LFRKDVGERS

-689 DDSDQATTGYQYA
+689 DDSDQATTGYQYS
-702 PGPDAQKLLDK
+702 PSPDAQKLLDK

>member
-1 VNWDLKRYGCAIG
+1 VNWDLKRYGFAIG
-14 SAALMATAMHFP
+14 SAALVVAINVP
-26 AQAAQTEITGVQLTP
+26 AQAAQTEITGVQVAP
-41 SGKGFEL
+41 SGQGFEL
-48 TLQTQGN
+48 TLKTQGN

-92 PGIEAIEMRQLDANT
+92 PGIESIEMRQLDANT
-107 VRITVKGIQAAP
+107 VRITVQGLQSAP

-125 RDERKGLLVMRFNAA
+125 RDERSGVLVMRFNAVT
-140 SALDGSGSA
+140 LSGLTANPTPSIGQA
-149 SNSTPSV
+149 PNSTPS
-156 GQSPNSAPAFRSRAI
+156 FRSRAV

-181 SINTEVDAIDLG
+181 AINVDADSIDLG
-193 GSAQVIPKL
+193 GSSQVIPKL

-227 EGEGSSDPA
+227 EGEGASSDPSKPGDS
-236 AATAGAVDSSSTI
+236 GATI

-283 KELPGDAQNRVVR
+283 KELPGDAQNRIVR

-302 LRATSKV
+302 LRATAKL
-309 TFSNAL
+309 TFNNAL

-330 NITSSG
+330 SITSSG

-354 TLSRISKFSEEYKEK
+354 TLSRISKYSEEYKEK

-391 VAASDLLKGLQVV
+391 TAASDLLKGLQVV
-404 ADARLNSVTLVGSP
+404 ADGRLNSVTLIGTP
-418 RKVAMATNILQQLDL
+418 HKVAMATSIIQQLDL
-433 RKRQAAVN
+433 RKRQASVN
-441 VKIVDINLLKGK
+441 VKIVDI
-453 NFDSQLSFRGN
+453 DLSKTKDFSTSLTFRPPG
-464 NSIGVGVGAASGIGN
+464 SSAAFTVGGGGLGIKFGSPG
-479 ALSLVFGRATG
+479 SL
-490 PVSITSIAN
+490 PIAN
-499 SLVGSI
+499 ILTGNINASL
-505 TANVTNQ
+505 TNS
-512 NFKILT
+512 NAKILT
-518 NPTLIVQEGSSAQVN
+518 DPTLIVQEGSSAQVN
-533 LTTEVFSGFEQTSTQ
+533 LTQEVFSGFEQSSTQ
-548 NASGSGA
+548 STGASQGS
-555 AIASTT
+555 IASTT
-561 VKPIIR
+561 IKPIIR

-574 VAVDRVDDNGFISM
+574 VTVDRVDDNGFISM
-588 SVSPEVSSI
+588 SVSPEVSAVVGS
-597 SGTYDFVFP
+597 YKFVFP
-606 NSTGQ
+606 GSASDTVLTGA
-611 GNVLKGTLL
+611 LL

-634 GQTLILSGII
+634 GQTLVMTGII
-644 QDTDKTTLSK
+644 QDTDTRSVTK

-666 LFRKDTGERS
+666 LFRSETGERS
-676 RNELV
+676 RRELV

-689 DDSDQATTGYQYA
+689 DDSDQAVGGYQYS
-702 PGPDAQKLLDK
+702 PSPDAQKLLDK

>member
-1 VNWDLKRYGCAIG
+1 VNWDLKGYGFAIG
-14 SAALMATAMHFP
+14 TAALVAAVHLP
-26 AQAAQTEITGVQLTP
+26 AQAAQTEITGAQLTP

-48 TLQTQGN
+48 TLKTQGN
-55 NRPPVFT
+55 SRPPVFT

-80 PTGQSFSQAKPA
+80 PSGQTFSQPKPA
-92 PGIEAIEMRQLDANT
+92 PGIESIEMRQLDANT
-107 VRITVKGIQAAP
+107 VRITVKGIQSAP

-125 RDERKGLLVMRFNAA
+125 RDESQGLLVLRFNAVA
-140 SALDGSGSA
+140 AGEGSGLSA
-149 SNSTPSV
+149 NTPPSS
-156 GQSPNSAPAFRSRAI
+156 GQSPNAVPPFRSRAI
-171 APPAGDIAVG
+171 APPVGDIAVG
-181 SINTEVDAIDLG
+181 AINSEAESIELNN
-193 GSAQVIPKL
+193 AQIIPKL

-227 EGEGSSDPA
+227 EGETASDPA
-236 AATAGAVDSSSTI
+236 KPGAGDSGSTI

-270 MQANKVG
+270 LQANKVG
-277 NTVFVG
+277 NTIFVG
-283 KELPGDAQNRVVR
+283 KNLPGDAQNRIVR

-325 SGASG
+325 SGGSG
-330 NITSSG
+330 SVSSSG

-369 GAKEILESYGANKG
+369 GAKEILESYGANNGGG
-383 GSGGQDQE
+383 GSGSDAE
-391 VAASDLLKGLQVV
+391 TSTVDLLKGLQVV
-404 ADARLNSVTLVGSP
+404 VDARLNSITLIGTP
-418 RKVAMATNILQQLDL
+418 RKVAMASNIIQQLDL

-441 VKIVDINLLKGK
+441 VKIVDINLLKGR
-453 NFDSQLSFRGN
+453 NFDSNLSFRGN
-464 NSIGVGVGAASGIGN
+464 SSIGVGVGAAGDIGN
-479 ALSLVFGRATG
+479 ALGIVFGNTVG
-490 PVSITSIAN
+490 PVSITRIAN
-499 SLVGSI
+499 SLVGNLV
-505 TANVTNQ
+505 ANVTNQ
-512 NFKILT
+512 NFKVLT
-518 NPTLIVQEGSSAQVN
+518 DPTLIVQEGSSAQVN
-533 LTTEVFSGFEQTSTQ
+533 LTTEVFSGFEQSSTA
-548 NASGSGA
+548 NATGSGA
-555 AIASTT
+555 AIATT
-561 VKPIIR
+561 TIKPIIR

-574 VAVDRVDDNGFISM
+574 VAVDRVDDNGFISL

-597 SGTYDFVFP
+597 SGEYNFIFP
-606 NSTGQ
+606 TQ
-611 GNVLKGTLL
+611 GGGGTQLKGTLL

-634 GQTLILSGII
+634 GQTLVLSGII
-644 QDTDKTTLSK
+644 QDTDKTTISK

-666 LFRKDTGERS
+666 LFRKEAGERS

-689 DDSDQATTGYQYA
+689 DDSDQAATGYQYS
-702 PGPDAQKLLDK
+702 PSPDAQKLLNK